1 MVDFNLLVVVSL
13 LPQPVTWHV
22 ASNRRWLTMV
32 AAADDLDASVF
43 EPVKEGLKDRPG
55 NSADLVPHDHARAF
69 SCPLSLT
76 APAEEAVIA
85 LGFDPSG
92 PHLFGQAMSRCEDC

>member
-1 MVDFNLLVVVSL
+1 LRVLVVVSL

-32 AAADDLDASVF
+32 ASVF
-43 EPVKEGLKDRPG
+43 EPVKEGLKDGPG